1 MKLRV
6 YVLED
11 QRLDL
16 RPAPVD
22 RAWMDATPER
32 YAYRCLPLNIANAHG
47 WELLCPSTIT
57 ASWDGGAGLD
67 SITIAPDAATRS
79 PAVTHFGSGV
89 LTFHVPCVFRTEPGF
104 DLMVQG
110 PINSPKDGISALSAI
125 IETDWAP
132 YTFTMNWIFTR
143 PNVAVHFERGEPFCH
158 VFPIPRGMLE
168 QLAPELHIMLQKIH
182 WPRVISEEPTL
193 KQVNDEWEFRRIMFN
208 TDLKRP
214 GTQAQNEK
222 WQKLYYRGLNPD
234 GTPSRIRD
242 HRTQNPAQ
250 AVRQINVIQPS
261 AELNCLEACQT
272 TRHRRG
278 LLRGPRGEL
287 A

>member
-104 DLMVQG
+104 DLMVRAG
-110 PINSPKDGISALSAI
+110 PGNLHRAISGVSA
-125 IETDWAP
+125 
-132 YTFTMNWIFTR
+132 
-143 PNVAVHFERGEPFCH
+143 
-158 VFPIPRGMLE
+158 
-168 QLAPELHIMLQKIH
+168 
-182 WPRVISEEPTL
+182 
-193 KQVNDEWEFRRIMFN
+193 
-208 TDLKRP
+208 
-214 GTQAQNEK
+214 
-222 WQKLYYRGLNPD
+222 
-234 GTPSRIRD
+234 
-242 HRTQNPAQ
+242 
-250 AVRQINVIQPS
+250 
-261 AELNCLEACQT
+261 
-272 TRHRRG
+272 
-278 LLRGPRGEL
+278 
-287 A
+287 

>member
-168 QLAPELHIMLQKIH
+168 QLTPELHI
-182 WPRVISEEPTL
+182 ISEEPTL

-214 GTQAQNEK
+214 GRRRKTRSGKNF
-222 WQKLYYRGLNPD
+222 
-234 GTPSRIRD
+234 II
-242 HRTQNPAQ
+242 
-250 AVRQINVIQPS
+250 AV
-261 AELNCLEACQT
+261 
-272 TRHRRG
+272 
-278 LLRGPRGEL
+278 
-287 A
+287 

>member
-47 WELLCPSTIT
+47 WELLCASAFT
-57 ASWDGGAGLD
+57 ASWNGGAGLD
-67 SITIAPDAATRS
+67 SITIAADAATRS

-104 DLMVQG
+104 DLLVQG
-110 PINSPKDGISALSAI
+110 PMNSPKDGIAALSAI
-125 IETDWAP
+125 VETDWAP

-143 PNVAVHFERGEPFCH
+143 PNMAVHFERGEPFCH

-168 QLAPELHIMLQKIH
+168 QLTPELHI
-182 WPRVISEEPTL
+182 ISEEPTL
-193 KQVNDEWEFRRIMFN
+193 KQLNDEWEFRRIMFN

-242 HRTQNPAQ
+242 HRTRIRLKPF
-250 AVRQINVIQPS
+250 VKSTSYSRQRS
-261 AELNCLEACQT
+261 
-272 TRHRRG
+272 
-278 LLRGPRGEL
+278 
-287 A
+287 